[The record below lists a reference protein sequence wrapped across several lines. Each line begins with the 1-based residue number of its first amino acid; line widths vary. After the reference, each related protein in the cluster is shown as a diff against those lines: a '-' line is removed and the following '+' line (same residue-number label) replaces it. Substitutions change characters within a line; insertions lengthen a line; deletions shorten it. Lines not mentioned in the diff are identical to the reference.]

1 MSDEKPFEQQTFDF
15 VMRTKAIL
23 DGIAYGHNS
32 IRRLTE
38 TTGLPCTTII
48 RVAAQLVDQGIL
60 TSRKSGD
67 DVELAIQIRMVPPI

>member
-1 MSDEKPFEQQTFDF
+1 MFNENTFEKPTVDF
-15 VMRTKAIL
+15 IMRAKAIM
-23 DGIAYGHNS
+23 DGIAYGHTS

-48 RVAAQLVDQGIL
+48 RVAAQLVDQGVL

-67 DVELAIQIRMVPPI
+67 DVELAIRIRMAPPN

>member
-1 MSDEKPFEQQTFDF
+1 MFNENTFDQPTFDF
-15 VMRTKAIL
+15 VMRTKAIM

-32 IRRLTE
+32 IRQLTE

-67 DVELAIQIRMVPPI
+67 DVELAIRIRMVPPN